1 MKIHEIGF
9 IIVISV
15 LGVLRL
21 DCAVVGSKCARG
33 TICDECGLPEIRPNI
48 KIVGGKTAIPYSWPS
63 QVLILQT
70 YKFNFNYKTHSTR
83 FICGGTL
90 IDRNV

>member
-1 MKIHEIGF
+1 MVKVF
-9 IIVISV
+9 IIVV
-15 LGVLRL
+15 LSLFGFLKVN
-21 DCAVVGSKCARG
+21 CAENGLKCG
-33 TICDECGLPEIRPNI
+33 KGKSCDDCGLPEIMPNI
-48 KIVGGKTAIPYSWPS
+48 KIVGGKTAIPFSWPS

-70 YKFNFNYKTHSTR
+70 YKFKLGYKTHSTR